1 MQCDTVWLSPVVC
14 IALQCSDRECSTVL
28 QEPQELVLQERE
40 GRQERPLDNVKSEL
54 QNFIRSYRCS
64 VKCL

>member
-1 MQCDTVWLSPVVC
+1 MQCDTVWLSPVEYTVLHC
-14 IALQCSDRECSTVL
+14 SVPQCSAVL

>member
-1 MQCDTVWLSPVVC
+1 MHCAVQFSV
-14 IALQCSDRECSTVL
+14 LQCSEVL

-64 VKCL
+64 VQCSI